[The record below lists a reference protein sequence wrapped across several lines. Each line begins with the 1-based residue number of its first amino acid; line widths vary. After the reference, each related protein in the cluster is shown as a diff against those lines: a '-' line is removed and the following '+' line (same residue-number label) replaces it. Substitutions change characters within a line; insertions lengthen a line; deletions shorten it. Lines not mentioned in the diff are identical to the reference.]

1 MNSVKRNP
9 HDVRVVIT
17 GLGTIN
23 PLGNNVREYWDN
35 LSKGK
40 SGIRLTKNFETN
52 GSPVKIAGE
61 VDMPD
66 LTQYFK
72 EKKMIRRLDRFILFA
87 HVAGTQAVKDAGID
101 IEKAPHRYGVLI
113 GTGDAGIESH
123 LLNVTRLL
131 QKGMQGISPFYV
143 ISSIPN
149 SASGYVAKEFNM
161 QGPNFGISSAC
172 ATGNHAMGLA
182 ATMIKMGM
190 ADAIFAGGSEAP
202 VNLLGIG
209 AFSSIFALSERN
221 DSPETASR
229 PFDKD
234 RDGFVL
240 SEGAGVICLEELEHA
255 RARRAHIYAEVT
267 GYGMSCDA
275 FDMVAPHPE
284 ARGAADS
291 IQNSLKEARLNPEDI
306 DLINAHATSTTL
318 GDKMESGAIER
329 VFQDYCTKV
338 PVQSTKSMVGHLLG
352 AAGSVEAIAA
362 IMALEEGV
370 IHPTINQF
378 NQDPE
383 IRLCVVKKEAREA
396 KVRHILSDAFG
407 FGGQNASI
415 IMSKFEG

>member
-1 MNSVKRNP
+1 MKNSKKNP

-23 PLGNNVREYWDN
+23 ALGNNVREYWDN
-35 LSKGK
+35 LAKGK
-40 SGIRLTKNFETN
+40 SGIRLTKNFEAN

-66 LTQYFK
+66 LTLYFK
-72 EKKMIRRLDRFILFA
+72 EKKMIRRLDRYILFA
-87 HVAGTQAVKDAGID
+87 HIAGSQAVKDAGID
-101 IEKAPHRYGVLI
+101 IEKAPHRYGALI

-123 LLNVTRLL
+123 MLNVARLL
-131 QKGMQGISPFYV
+131 QKGVQAVSPFYV
-143 ISSIPN
+143 ISCIPN
-149 SASGYVAKEFNM
+149 SASGYFAKEFNL
-161 QGPNFGISSAC
+161 QGPNFGVSSAC

-182 ATMIKMGM
+182 TTLIKMGM
-190 ADAIFAGGSEAP
+190 ADAMFTGGSEAP

-240 SEGAGVICLEELEHA
+240 SEGAGVVCLEELEHA
-255 RARRAHIYAEVT
+255 RKRGAHIYAEIT

-284 ARGAADS
+284 ARGAAAS
-291 IQNSLKEARLNPEDI
+291 IQSSLEEANLNPEDI
-306 DLINAHATSTTL
+306 DLINAHATSTML
-318 GDKMESGAIER
+318 GDKMESNAIVR
-329 VFQDYCTKV
+329 TFGDYSTKV
-338 PVQSTKSMVGHLLG
+338 PVQSTKSMIGHLLG

-383 IRLCVVKKEAREA
+383 IHLSVVKNEARDA
-396 KVRHILSDAFG
+396 RVQHILSDAFG
-407 FGGQNASI
+407 FAGQNASI
-415 IMSKFEG
+415 IMSKFKG